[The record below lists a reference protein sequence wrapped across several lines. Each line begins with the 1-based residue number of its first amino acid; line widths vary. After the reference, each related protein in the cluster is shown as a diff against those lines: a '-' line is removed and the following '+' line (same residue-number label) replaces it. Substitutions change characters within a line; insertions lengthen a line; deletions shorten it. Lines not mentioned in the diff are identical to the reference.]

1 MVNSEHD
8 AFMPSHRI
16 NIRVA
21 YHETD
26 GQRHVH
32 HVNYANYFERGR
44 VEMLRAM
51 GWNYKAMEDSGRLLV
66 VSELSINYFA
76 PAEFDDELVLE
87 TRVLSARGARICHE
101 YRITRADTV
110 IVTGL
115 STIACVDREG
125 RARRLPPELVAV
137 ARPTGQIGDRQLGE
151 NDAAG

>member
-1 MVNSEHD
+1 MVNSEPD
-8 AFMPSHRI
+8 ALIPSHQI

-51 GWNYKAMEDSGRLLV
+51 GWNYKAMEDAGRLLV
-66 VSELSINYFA
+66 VSELTINYFA
-76 PAEFDDELVLE
+76 PAQFDDELVLE
-87 TRVLSARGARICHE
+87 TKVISARGARICHD
-101 YRITRADTV
+101 YRLTRKETL
-110 IVTGL
+110 IVTGRT
-115 STIACVDREG
+115 TIACIDRDG

-137 ARPTGQIGDRQLGE
+137 TRVRSADSQEI
-151 NDAAG
+151 